1 MQGKV
6 CMGPVAGR
14 QRDGN
19 YFRLSA
25 YSAVSYCN
33 NGRILQLSISLA

>member
-1 MQGKV
+1 MQGNV

-14 QRDGN
+14 EPDGN
-19 YFRLSA
+19 YFWLSA

-33 NGRILQLSISLA
+33 NGRILLLSISLA